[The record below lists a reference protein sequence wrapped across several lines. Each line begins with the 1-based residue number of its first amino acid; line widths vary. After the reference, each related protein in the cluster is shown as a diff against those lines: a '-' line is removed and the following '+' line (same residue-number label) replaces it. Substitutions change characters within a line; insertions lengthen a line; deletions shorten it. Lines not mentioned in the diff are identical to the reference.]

1 MRHTRT
7 VQIAG
12 LNIAMHAP
20 HSADR
25 YVALIRRA
33 ARRRM
38 AVKFGAV
45 HVIRLGSLS
54 NPELESGRRV
64 MVGEIFRFV
73 KLDRDEPWFNEETY
87 DAATQE
93 EIEEV
98 SLPSHLLPH
107 LQRIKFIFL
116 PDTHAL
122 WFIRRDRKDGI
133 GASVAER
140 FFEVILRDAAER
152 LNLPTVEVTLLAD
165 HDNLDRLLSLPRLDR
180 ITIELKRPNP
190 DDADDDEQR
199 WMERLQHQ
207 HAQKIVQTIVAVKH
221 ESIQPDSETRILAR
235 VAADNGSVHVV
246 GKDGSGARIDESTK
260 DSPMNVNVQVND
272 NLETAAHVLRRVALE
287 H

>member
-1 MRHTRT
+1 
-7 VQIAG
+7 
-12 LNIAMHAP
+12 
-20 HSADR
+20 
-25 YVALIRRA
+25 
-33 ARRRM
+33 
-38 AVKFGAV
+38 
-45 HVIRLGSLS
+45 
-54 NPELESGRRV
+54 
-64 MVGEIFRFV
+64 
-73 KLDRDEPWFNEETY
+73 
-87 DAATQE
+87 
-93 EIEEV
+93 
-98 SLPSHLLPH
+98 
-107 LQRIKFIFL
+107 
-116 PDTHAL
+116 
-122 WFIRRDRKDGI
+122 
-133 GASVAER
+133 
-140 FFEVILRDAAER
+140 
-152 LNLPTVEVTLLAD
+152 
-165 HDNLDRLLSLPRLDR
+165 LSLPRLDR